1 MFLSQS
7 QPEAIVVLTV
17 GDLMSDMLFPRLLIH
32 RFSEKVR
39 EQLCF
44 HAMSQ
49 EADGTT
55 QFLHILPLYIDYVKD
70 MDGS

>member
-7 QPEAIVVLTV
+7 QPEAIVVLIV
-17 GDLMSDMLFPRLLIH
+17 GDLMSDMLCPRLLIH
-32 RFSEKVR
+32 RSSERVR

-44 HAMSQ
+44 HTMSQ

-70 MDGS
+70 MDGN